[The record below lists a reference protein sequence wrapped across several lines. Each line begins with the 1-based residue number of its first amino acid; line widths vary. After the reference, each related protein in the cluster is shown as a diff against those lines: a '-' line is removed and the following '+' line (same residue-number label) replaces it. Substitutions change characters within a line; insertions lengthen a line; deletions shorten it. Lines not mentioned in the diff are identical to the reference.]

1 MPKIDIVLEDY
12 MTRELKRAD
21 WKTFFDGLS
30 RDLADWETTVRV
42 FNNETGAQLLSEGL
56 SFNGLTFNE
65 KGGKASIE
73 LSIGRSVGNH
83 QTHNIIEPL
92 KVAFEPGGRGPN
104 GTLDIEDV
112 SGTKTL
118 ITFVQPMPV
127 LVEYASAE
135 IVAMG

>member
-1 MPKIDIVLEDY
+1 
-12 MTRELKRAD
+12 MTRELERSE
-21 WKTFFDGLS
+21 WKTFFDDLS
-30 RDLADWETTVRV
+30 RELADWETTVQV
-42 FNNETGAQLLSEGL
+42 FNNETGAQILSEGL
-56 SFNGLTFNE
+56 PFNGLTLDE
-65 KGGKASIE
+65 KGGKECIE
-73 LSIGRSVGNH
+73 LSIGSDVGNH
-83 QTHNIIEPL
+83 QTHSVFEPL

-135 IVAMG
+135 IVETG